1 MDGIGFTFGE
11 KSNIIE
17 MRPTQERTN
26 EMNGLEAI
34 ELMKQGKMVIEV
46 GPNEPFI
53 LKIENGVVWFK
64 NSTVLNSEWV
74 IDDYFDFT
82 INYEEYI
89 EKQLT
94 GWERVSENETYYS
107 INGNCYVE
115 VMNEDM
121 CMEDKYSYEDAN
133 YFSTE
138 DKAEEINFKQTLFRK
153 LQRFSD
159 KNGGNGIDWKDFK
172 EHKYFIGFDYSLKGE
187 LYVDYCFSV
196 RQFSQV
202 YFVSREVAEKAIEL
216 FKEDLIKY
224 FTI

>member
-1 MDGIGFTFGE
+1 
-11 KSNIIE
+11 
-17 MRPTQERTN
+17 
-26 EMNGLEAI
+26 MNGLEAI

-46 GPNEPFI
+46 GTNEPFI

-82 INYEEYI
+82 INYEEYV

-94 GWERVSENETYYS
+94 GWERVGENELYYS

-115 VMNEDM
+115 AMNEDM
-121 CMEDKYSYEDAN
+121 CMEDKYNYEDAN

-159 KNGGNGIDWKDFK
+159 ENGGNEINWNDCSKKFCINYDYYNKKIDN
-172 EHKYFIGFDYSLKGE
+172 FDHVFVK
-187 LYVDYCFSV
+187 
-196 RQFSQV
+196 QFGQV
-202 YFVSREVAEKAIEL
+202 YFISEEIAQKAIEL
-216 FKEDLIKY
+216 FHDDLIKY

>member
-1 MDGIGFTFGE
+1 M
-11 KSNIIE
+11 KSK
-17 MRPTQERTN
+17 MLS
-26 EMNGLEAI
+26 GLEAI

-46 GPNEPFI
+46 GTSEPFI

-82 INYEEYI
+82 INYEEYV

-94 GWERVSENETYYS
+94 GWERVSENELYYS
-107 INGNCYVE
+107 INGNCYAE

-121 CMEDKYSYEDAN
+121 CMEDKYNYEDAN

-138 DKAEEINFKQTLFRK
+138 EKAEEINFKQTLFRK

-159 KNGGNGIDWKDFK
+159 ENRGNEIDWSDCSKKFCINYDYYNK
-172 EHKYFIGFDYSLKGE
+172 KLDIFDHVFVKRFG
-187 LYVDYCFSV
+187 
-196 RQFSQV
+196 QV
-202 YFVSREVAEKAIEL
+202 YFISEEIAQKAIEL
-216 FKEDLIKY
+216 FHDDLIKY
-224 FTI
+224 FTQDWRG